1 MKKSQLVV
9 GQNYQTKIG
18 TSYQTVKLVNKREDG
33 NAPYGMTAAKY
44 NETSD
49 VVVRTKAG
57 NQIMRKAS
65 QLKPAPD
72 AEIATLEIELG
83 KLKP

>member
-9 GQNYQTKIG
+9 GRSYQTKIG
-18 TSYQTVKLVNKREDG
+18 TNYQTVTLVNKREDG
-33 NAPYGMTAAKY
+33 NAPYGMTVAKY
-44 NETSD
+44 NETSE

-57 NQIMRKAS
+57 NQIYRKAS

-72 AEIATLEIELG
+72 SDIMALESELK
-83 KLKP
+83 KL